1 MSRITL
7 TDEELMLRVQQGD
20 RFSYQALF
28 ERHQNSVY
36 GYLVRRTRRGV
47 QAEDLF
53 QETWLK
59 VYRSRATYK
68 AGQKFKPWL
77 FRIASNTF
85 HDALRTSARRIDEV
99 ELDRE
104 HTSRTAKPAGG
115 TLDVEAAIASLPD
128 PLREAFLLGPVQGF
142 DHREVAEMVGISPD
156 NARARISRARA
167 ALRTALAKDSSDA

>member
-7 TDEELMLRVQQGD
+7 TDEELMHRVQQGD
-20 RFSYQALF
+20 RSSYQALF
-28 ERHQNSVY
+28 ERHQSSVY
-36 GYLVRRTRRGV
+36 GYLVRRTREGI

-59 VYRSRATYK
+59 VYRNRGTYK
-68 AGQKFKPWL
+68 AGQRFKPWL

-99 ELDRE
+99 ELHRE
-104 HTSRTAKPAGG
+104 HAPRTAAPAGG

-128 PLREAFLLGPVQGF
+128 PLREAFLLGPIQGF
-142 DHREVAEMVGISPD
+142 DHHEVAEMVGISPD

-167 ALRTALAKDSSDA
+167 ALRAVLGQDSSDA

>member
-1 MSRITL
+1 
-7 TDEELMLRVQQGD
+7 MLRVQHGD
-20 RFSYQALF
+20 RPSYQALF
-28 ERHQNSVY
+28 ERHQGSVY
-36 GYLVRRTRRGV
+36 GFLVRRTRRGV

-59 VYRSRATYK
+59 VYRSRSTFK
-68 AGQKFKPWL
+68 TGQMFKPWL
-77 FRIASNTF
+77 FRIAANTF
-85 HDALRTSARRIDEV
+85 HDALRTSGRRIEEV

-104 HTSRTAKPAGG
+104 HKSRTTRPAGG

-142 DHREVAEMVGISPD
+142 DHREVAQMVGISPD

-167 ALRTALAKDSSDA
+167 ALRVALAKDAPDA